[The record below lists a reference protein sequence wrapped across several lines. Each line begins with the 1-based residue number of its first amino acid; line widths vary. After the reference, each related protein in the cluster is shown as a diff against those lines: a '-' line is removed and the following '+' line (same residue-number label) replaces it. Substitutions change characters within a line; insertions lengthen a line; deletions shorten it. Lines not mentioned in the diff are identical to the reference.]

1 MNDSL
6 KTLGPTKTSGPSKI
20 LGTIEILG
28 PLAWRNLWRNPR
40 RTLITLIVVSV
51 AVWSIL
57 AFSALMTAWSQS
69 SRDATLS
76 LLIAQGQIHA
86 SGYMDDPNID
96 NLMPPPD
103 AKLLAG
109 LNSAQIGN
117 WASRLQLP
125 AVAQSEYKT
134 LPVTFVGVDPAAE
147 EKISSIPGKIIKGR
161 YLNGPADDGVV
172 IGRNM
177 AKRLKTD
184 LGRRIILMSSGTDGW
199 LAEQSFDV
207 VGIYD
212 ASQEFED
219 TYVFTGRRAGQD
231 FVGLDNQIAVIAFTV
246 PDEAALAGVISAL
259 QAAAPGLDVRQ
270 WRDLSPILGAIDST
284 MGGVI
289 FVWLGVM
296 MVLISIGVINTQLM
310 AVFERT
316 SEFGLL
322 QALGLGPHMVLMLV
336 TLESALLIGLGVIL
350 GNILGL
356 ATVLFLSN
364 GIDLSAFSQALE
376 AFKSGNILYPKVAPM
391 DYVIYPVIIWLLG
404 VLVALWPA
412 WRAQKISPVE
422 AMRHAT

>member
-1 MNDSL
+1 MMDSL
-6 KTLGPTKTSGPSKI
+6 KI
-20 LGTIEILG
+20 LW

-51 AVWSIL
+51 GVWSIL
-57 AFSALMTAWSQS
+57 AFSAFMSAWSQS
-69 SRDATLS
+69 SRDATLR

-86 SGYMDDPNID
+86 AGYMDDPNID
-96 NLMPPPD
+96 HLMPEPG
-103 AKLLAG
+103 AKLLAA
-109 LNSAQIGN
+109 LNNKDIAS
-117 WASRLQLP
+117 WAARLQLP
-125 AVAQSEYKT
+125 AVAQSEYKS
-134 LPVTFVGVDPAAE
+134 LPVTFVGVDPAQ
-147 EKISSIPGKIIKGR
+147 EKLISVIPEKIIKGR
-161 YLNGPADDGVV
+161 YLNGPGDDGVV
-172 IGRNM
+172 IGQNL

-184 LGRRIILMSSGTDGW
+184 LGRRIILMSTGTDGW

-212 ASQEFED
+212 ADQAFED

-231 FVGLDNQIAVIAFTV
+231 FVGLNNQIAQIAFAV
-246 PDEAALAGVISAL
+246 PDEAALGAVIARL

-270 WRDLSPILGAIDST
+270 WRNLSPILGAIDST

-296 MVLISIGVINTQLM
+296 MVLISIGIINTQLM

-322 QALGLGPHMVLMLV
+322 QALGFSSRMVLVLV
-336 TLESALLIGLGVIL
+336 ALESALLIGLGVIL
-350 GNILGL
+350 GMLAGL
-356 ATVLFLSN
+356 ATVLGLSR
-364 GIDLSAFSQALE
+364 GIDLSAFAQALE
-376 AFKSGNILYPKVAPM
+376 AFQAGDTLYLKVAPM
-391 DYVIYPVIIWLLG
+391 DYVIYPAIIWLLG